1 MNIIENVYNKLK
13 NEDRSADNKDG
24 LYLLVT
30 IEYKGEYLYY
40 CHYHKDNGTWF
51 EHTDCFH
58 NKAVIN
64 GDNDFNETTVL
75 RLLDRSAN
83 IKTEWV
89 TKDILKE
96 VKVKTIQYNIN
107 EEMNST
113 DENVLKLIVE
123 ELKSNCGKIV
133 EFQNYELTDDLL
145 LVCAV
150 SNDEDYY
157 YLCIDENFEIYYYS
171 CAERYKVI
179 EDKIIIDKWEKILQ
193 KNNSLI
199 RNVIEK
205 ELSSTID
212 IPFTDYS
219 GLFNNN

>member
-1 MNIIENVYNKLK
+1 MNIIESVYNKLK
-13 NEDRSADNKDG
+13 NEDKSADNKGG

-30 IEYKGEYLYY
+30 IEHKGEYLYY
-40 CHYHKDNGTWF
+40 CHYYKHNNIWF

-58 NKAVIN
+58 KKAVIN
-64 GDNDFNETTVL
+64 GNDDFNEATAL
-75 RLLDRSAN
+75 RFLDKGAN

-89 TKDILKE
+89 TKETLTE
-96 VKVKTIQYNIN
+96 VKVKTIRYNIN

-123 ELKSNCGKIV
+123 ELKCNCGKIV
-133 EFQNYELTDDLL
+133 NFNNYYLTDDLL

-157 YLCIDENFEIYYYS
+157 YLCVDENFDIYYYS

-179 EDKIIIDKWEKILQ
+179 EDKVIIDKWKKILQ
-193 KNNSLI
+193 VNNGI
-199 RNVIEK
+199 IKRAIEN
-205 ELSSTID
+205 ELSNSID